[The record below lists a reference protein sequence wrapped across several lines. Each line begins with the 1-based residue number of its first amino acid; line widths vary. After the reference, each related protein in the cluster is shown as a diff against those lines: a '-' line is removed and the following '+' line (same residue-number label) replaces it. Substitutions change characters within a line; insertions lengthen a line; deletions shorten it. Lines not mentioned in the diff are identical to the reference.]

1 MSYTNRVLHP
11 GSGRPA
17 RPPQQEPEEP
27 GKAGLA
33 RPALPGAAVPPRLR
47 RPGPNLHN
55 DRQWAREPR
64 TGRPRPAPRA
74 AAFPPRAPIGCG
86 ALAPDTQQQRAQ
98 PAAEGPQAPRAPRSH
113 TPLPLPANDLIKHT
127 ALPHSP
133 PIGWGSCLYG
143 RRPRLPSAK
152 ENTRGTRASTRWRRW
167 RPAKS
172 QAGLLP
178 PPLGALPLPSGIRLC
193 RVFHR
198 GPGLAVGKRPVRWR
212 RSQPRMQSTR
222 RPLPS
227 ALPVA
232 KVKGSGSRRR
242 LRPLRLH
249 LLSLCP
255 RPELVSTAACD
266 PADSRRLSAAPDGLR
281 PRATRAPARRPGP
294 AQWRCVPG
302 SAGRPAAR
310 PAPAYNSGASEP
322 LSAPPGAALPAAARG
337 VSRAGPRCRLP
348 APAPRPQRQKPNRAA
363 SILKKEYLYLR
374 NWRHTCP
381 SGDPGPGGPVLGGG
395 AQRGPPS
402 PRAGGGGAGV
412 PGLRGGRVSV
422 TGPRGGVVFCFV
434 CRAPGKGQ
442 SS

>member
-1 MSYTNRVLHP
+1 MAALAASQVP
-11 GSGRPA
+11 GGAAAAAIGRPS
-17 RPPQQEPEEP
+17 PPLRYTLMS
-27 GKAGLA
+27 GL
-33 RPALPGAAVPPRLR
+33 PQ
-47 RPGPNLHN
+47 RPGPGS
-55 DRQWAREPR
+55 RKAA
-64 TGRPRPAPRA
+64 GKMAAVSAPYA
-74 AAFPPRAPIGCG
+74 KYPP
-86 ALAPDTQQQRAQ
+86 
-98 PAAEGPQAPRAPRSH
+98 
-113 TPLPLPANDLIKHT
+113 
-127 ALPHSP
+127 
-133 PIGWGSCLYG
+133 
-143 RRPRLPSAK
+143 
-152 ENTRGTRASTRWRRW
+152 
-167 RPAKS
+167 
-172 QAGLLP
+172 P
-178 PPLGALPLPSGIRLC
+178 PPLRP
-193 RVFHR
+193 
-198 GPGLAVGKRPVRWR
+198 PGGKGKRVGFTPPPPPAQTPSSLSVSASRAR
-212 RSQPRMQSTR
+212 QHRS
-222 RPLPS
+222 
-227 ALPVA
+227 
-232 KVKGSGSRRR
+232 
-242 LRPLRLH
+242 
-249 LLSLCP
+249 
-255 RPELVSTAACD
+255 
-266 PADSRRLSAAPDGLR
+266 LR
-281 PRATRAPARRPGP
+281 PRGQQTALSGTGRAATPGDPRPSP